1 MIDYQNGEMIMQ
13 IKDLIMLFDA
23 GSLKKA
29 KVVINPLGF
38 GYNLLIDKYV
48 LEAQR
53 GGERVFK
60 SIDAA
65 CESALKIGFKRVEVC
80 L

>member
-1 MIDYQNGEMIMQ
+1 MQ

-29 KVVINPLGF
+29 KVVIAPLGV
-38 GYNLLIDKYV
+38 GYNLLADKHI
-48 LEAQR
+48 LQAQR
-53 GGERVFK
+53 GGDRVFK
-60 SIDAA
+60 TIDAA
-65 CESALKIGFKRVEVC
+65 CESALKIGFKRVEVF

>member
-1 MIDYQNGEMIMQ
+1 MQ

-48 LEAQR
+48 LQTQR
-53 GGERVFK
+53 GGDRVYK
-60 SIDAA
+60 TIDAA

>member
-1 MIDYQNGEMIMQ
+1 MQ
-13 IKDLIMLFDA
+13 IRDLIVLFDGGA
-23 GSLKKA
+23 LKKA
-29 KVVINPLGF
+29 KVIQSPMRD
-38 GYNLLIDKYV
+38 GYLLMVDKHV
-48 LEAQR
+48 LQAQR
-53 GGERVFK
+53 GGDRLFK